1 MSKYT
6 VSATAQDI
14 KESTTLMPEK
24 KYGGWMCVNTGT
36 AIANV
41 LGYDLQP
48 GEGLDFMDA
57 VPAGSS
63 WATPIKI
70 IINAGA
76 TVRITRLQYKEAQ

>member
-1 MSKYT
+1 MSEKYT
-6 VSATAQDI
+6 ISASTQDVAV
-14 KESTTLMPEK
+14 STTIMPEK

-36 AIANV
+36 AAATV
-41 LGYDLQP
+41 MGYTLQP
-48 GEGLDFMDA
+48 GEGLDFLTA

-76 TVRITRLQYKEAQ
+76 VIRLTRMQCK